1 MKKIKIIVLFLLIS
15 ILLCS
20 CNKKEYQLIQITGEE
35 LVQNLLY
42 EDKNFVFAII
52 DESESDAK
60 EFKKT
65 LEDIVKSANINIY
78 YVDYLHLDKDTVF
91 ELFNSYSTDFT
102 TNGFHAIQNKSL
114 IVSNEYIDFKTTY
127 TILKDKAYTD
137 KLVRIDKKTKESA
150 IKEAKKLYKENKI
163 SEAHELLCKA
173 WDMKE
178 AQKEHNSN
186 KYYHL
191 INVWERTEITPDI
204 PEKTNY
210 TSLVFTSGVNY
221 YLLQKESALSKD
233 FEKPTTL
240 NKYETIYYRF
250 EDGIIY
256 TSNREDGHYEETY
269 KINDVDEKYLQLT
282 DLKTNKKQTYTRRG
296 NL

>member
-1 MKKIKIIVLFLLIS
+1 
-15 ILLCS
+15 
-20 CNKKEYQLIQITGEE
+20 
-35 LVQNLLY
+35 
-42 EDKNFVFAII
+42 
-52 DESESDAK
+52 
-60 EFKKT
+60 
-65 LEDIVKSANINIY
+65 
-78 YVDYLHLDKDTVF
+78 
-91 ELFNSYSTDFT
+91 
-102 TNGFHAIQNKSL
+102 
-114 IVSNEYIDFKTTY
+114 
-127 TILKDKAYTD
+127 
-137 KLVRIDKKTKESA
+137 
-150 IKEAKKLYKENKI
+150 
-163 SEAHELLCKA
+163 
-173 WDMKE
+173 MKE

-210 TSLVFTSGVNY
+210 ASLVFTSGVNY
-221 YLLQKESALSKD
+221 YLLQKESALSED

-240 NKYETIYYRF
+240 NKYEQIYYRF
-250 EDGIIY
+250 KDGIIY